1 MGCCSSSFKP
11 NSAPGQGANAV
22 AVAGLFGFT
31 QNDLNAMYSCFKRCD
46 MQKDATVNIDEFCVM
61 SQLEDQ
67 EKIAGVVFRLF
78 DKDHSHALDF
88 TEFMCAM
95 YSVCSCDRANL
106 AHLVFELFD
115 SDGGGEMDRGEIKT
129 MLKLLYNMKPPK
141 TADIAVRDF
150 DNSRDGKIDAKE
162 FVSHALHN
170 EVLIVPLFNM
180 QMTLRRLILGTS
192 RWEELSHSRTKKY
205 GTNSIFSILSKT
217 ADDAKRMKAASL
229 VMAHDIAS
237 THGDPSDVHPNFKAK
252 AEHAKKSSDDIKAA
266 AAANNNHSKHSKHKH
281 HGGGGGKVLADK

>member
-11 NSAPGQGANAV
+11 NSAPGQGAHV
-22 AVAGLFGFT
+22 LTVAGLFGFT
-31 QNDLNAMYSCFKRCD
+31 QDDLNAIYSHFKRCD

-67 EKIAGVVFRLF
+67 EKLAGIVFRVF

-88 TEFMCAM
+88 TEFMCAI

-141 TADIAVRDF
+141 TVEIAVKEF

-180 QMTLRRLILGTS
+180 QMTLRKFILGAS
-192 RWEELSHSRTKKY
+192 RWEELSHSRTKKF

-217 ADDAKRMKAASL
+217 ADDAKKMKAASL
-229 VMAHDIAS
+229 VMAHNIAT
-237 THGDPSDVHPNFKAK
+237 THGDPSDMHPNFKAK
-252 AEHAKKSSDDIKAA
+252 AEHAKKSADDIKASNSNKQA
-266 AAANNNHSKHSKHKH
+266 HSKSKHKQ
-281 HGGGGGKVLADK
+281 GGGKVLADK